1 MRSKPA
7 AEDAKW
13 TAVTEEIRTILVDI
27 ARQGRPPISYSE
39 LCRHIQTASIHYHS
53 HLLTRLLI
61 DVGRLELEAGRPVL
75 PALVVSKQT
84 GIPGAGY
91 FKVDDSRGSLPA
103 ADARQQWQA
112 DLDQVYAYWS
122 TH

>member
-27 ARQGRPPISYSE
+27 ARQGRPPIS
-39 LCRHIQTASIHYHS
+39 YHS

-91 FKVDDSRGSLPA
+91 FKVDDSRDSLPT